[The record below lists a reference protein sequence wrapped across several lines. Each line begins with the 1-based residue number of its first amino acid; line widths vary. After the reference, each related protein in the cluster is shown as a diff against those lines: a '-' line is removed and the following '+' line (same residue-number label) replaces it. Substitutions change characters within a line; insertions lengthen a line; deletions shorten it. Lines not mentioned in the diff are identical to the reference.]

1 MIINYWTLSQ
11 STANSLTISNGRSSY
26 WEQDKDPK
34 RVNRGVWTKN
44 CISPKIVFII
54 IPIPVIVP
62 IFRILGSITIF
73 ILHNPSPIMTIT
85 NKQLLYIIT
94 LFSDKRFQSG
104 SIEQLGH
111 HTYHTWGLDGI
122 GVLKLASNVGRIEI
136 NSVGIQIR
144 DIYIDQFAQNYYQES
159 QSRCSYN
166 CNNCLWSSSTSEDLL
181 IQCNCSYYSSS

>member
-1 MIINYWTLSQ
+1 MNHWTLSQ
-11 STANSLTISNGRSSY
+11 STANSLTISNSRSSY

-34 RVNRGVWTKN
+34 RVSRGVWTKN
-44 CISPKIVFII
+44 RTSPKIVFII

-73 ILHNPSPIMTIT
+73 ILHNPPPIMTIT

-136 NSVGIQIR
+136 NSVWIQIR

-166 CNNCLWSSSTSEDLL
+166 CNNCLWSSSTSEDLM
-181 IQCNCSYYSSS
+181 IQCNCSYYFSS

>member
-1 MIINYWTLSQ
+1 MNKEPYFT
-11 STANSLTISNGRSSY
+11 
-26 WEQDKDPK
+26 KD
-34 RVNRGVWTKN
+34 
-44 CISPKIVFII
+44 CIY
-54 IPIPVIVP
+54 
-62 IFRILGSITIF
+62 
-73 ILHNPSPIMTIT
+73 HNPDSSNRPHLQDPRVHHHIHPTQPTPIMTIT
-85 NKQLLYIIT
+85 NKQFLYIIT

-111 HTYHTWGLDGI
+111 HKYHTWGLDGI

-136 NSVGIQIR
+136 NSVWIQIR

-159 QSRCSYN
+159 QSRCSYS

>member
-1 MIINYWTLSQ
+1 MIINHWTLSQ

-44 CISPKIVFII
+44 RTSLKIVFII

-62 IFRILGSITIF
+62 IFRILGSITTF
-73 ILHNPSPIMTIT
+73 TLHNPPPIMTFA

-136 NSVGIQIR
+136 NSVWIQIR
-144 DIYIDQFAQNYYQES
+144 DIYIDQSALFYYQEL